1 MGHQGNMQAMKQA
14 MWSNSH
20 GSLRKNFTTQLYF
33 YLPILSSSR
42 SGLTGEREGEKK
54 KPWQSRQQPAQRQHF
69 SAFVLLCLPLISR
82 IHPCVEMPIVL
93 AHVSR
98 LPFSFSSFT
107 DFIYLPIPSFVFPHL
122 DIFFPP
128 NGLFFHSLTH
138 TESTGLAIKV
148 SKNTINMN
156 PLAFRLVCAHMCVC
170 V

>member
-1 MGHQGNMQAMKQA
+1 
-14 MWSNSH
+14 
-20 GSLRKNFTTQLYF
+20 
-33 YLPILSSSR
+33 
-42 SGLTGEREGEKK
+42 
-54 KPWQSRQQPAQRQHF
+54 
-69 SAFVLLCLPLISR
+69 
-82 IHPCVEMPIVL
+82 MPIVL
-93 AHVSR
+93 AHVSQ

-170 V
+170 VCVCSLYCLCFHLLKLFGEVGGSILK